1 MMHKDTPSAAEN
13 ALKTRFGALLNDA
26 EFLKGAE
33 ATLEGYSLAFG
44 DKLTQDII
52 AISNMGPGSKAW
64 LQELYG
70 RDYVMKF
77 R

>member
-1 MMHKDTPSAAEN
+1 VA
-13 ALKTRFGALLNDA
+13 ALKTGFGALLHDA

-44 DKLTQDII
+44 EQLTHDII
-52 AISNMGPGSKAW
+52 AISNMDPASKAW

-77 R
+77 G